1 MFVGERRERE
11 RRGRDSCMEGKIVA
25 QGERQK
31 KSMRQKDSE
40 KKEKADRDVF
50 VRETELVRQT

>member
-1 MFVGERRERE
+1 MCLWERG
-11 RRGRDSCMEGKIVA
+11 GRDSCMEGKIVA

>member
-1 MFVGERRERE
+1 
-11 RRGRDSCMEGKIVA
+11 MEGKIVA